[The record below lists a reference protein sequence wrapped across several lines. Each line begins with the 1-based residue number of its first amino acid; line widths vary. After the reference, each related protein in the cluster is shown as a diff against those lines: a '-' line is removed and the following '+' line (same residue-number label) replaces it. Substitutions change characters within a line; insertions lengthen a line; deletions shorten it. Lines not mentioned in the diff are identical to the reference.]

1 MTWIEHQLPRG
12 KQVKTVRKFLWA
24 KLAGTWRPF
33 HVRDRPVNKRTASSR
48 LLEGD
53 SESILLIPESQEAFA
68 CAAVKVRHHDCA
80 TAVSEFQLRGSE
92 RWDSGHHH
100 HGTQNTK
107 GDGLEPLWQ
116 N

>member
-1 MTWIEHQLPRG
+1 MLLIESLVH
-12 KQVKTVRKFLWA
+12 KTKNTEREVIMHKHNTSFNACLIQNFTLIELLVVIA
-24 KLAGTWRPF
+24 IIAILAG
-33 HVRDRPVNKRTASSR
+33 
-48 LLEGD
+48 
-53 SESILLIPESQEAFA
+53 
-68 CAAVKVRHHDCA
+68 AAVKVRHHDCA